1 MAVVLSYCQARLLV
15 RLAKPVDLR
24 LRRVD
29 GLPVLY
35 ENLDDIDIPEVY
47 ILNQSY
53 KYNQRLL
60 SLFFNSKHYKLKSN
74 GQSSLLRSHQ

>member
-1 MAVVLSYCQARLLV
+1 MAVVLYYCQARLLV

-47 ILNQSY
+47 ILNQS
-53 KYNQRLL
+53 
-60 SLFFNSKHYKLKSN
+60 
-74 GQSSLLRSHQ
+74 